1 MENFKTETEKQLWG
15 WLWKSQLELAKKL
28 LKETNENLVK
38 EGREGDWPAMQEWDD
53 MVGSSHAIFLRSAR
67 ELSCIPHEPYLQ
79 ILRENIDA
87 LNIVENLL
95 EGST

>member
-1 MENFKTETEKQLWG
+1 MENFTTETEKKLWE
-15 WLWKSQLELAKKL
+15 WLWKSQQELAKRL
-28 LKETNENLVK
+28 LKDTNDALVK

-67 ELSCIPHEPYLQ
+67 ELIGIPHEPYLH

-87 LNIVENLL
+87 MNIVDDLL
-95 EGST
+95 EGK